1 LSDPVTR
8 EGIVSEIDPD
18 WLPGTY
24 VDPALS
30 PNGRQ
35 RAVTVMQDGVSD
47 IWIKRLPQG
56 RFSRFTLEGGH
67 RATWTADGQALAFW
81 SDRDGSL
88 RVYQRRADGSAPTEL
103 VPALELTPSS
113 GHQVVYSEDGEW
125 MIVEADYDIY
135 AVRLDSSEAPE
146 GEPRGIKTTE
156 DREFQPALS
165 PDGRWL
171 AYVSLAPGDRDF
183 TVTVCAFPS
192 CDATYSVSTVT
203 GTTPAWTHDGRQLLY
218 QGPGASLVPSIYSR
232 GRRSIGERSEPSLMW
247 GDFYRSWPHPFDLTR
262 DDQRFVMIRGVED
275 RSAVAE
281 LIVVRNFSEVL
292 EGLFR

>member
-1 LSDPVTR
+1 MTSTPCGSIHRKLPR
-8 EGIVSEIDPD
+8 ESRGVSRRPRTVSFN
-18 WLPGTY
+18 P
-24 VDPALS
+24 LS
-30 PNGRQ
+30 P
-35 RAVTVMQDGVSD
+35 
-47 IWIKRLPQG
+47 
-56 RFSRFTLEGGH
+56 
-67 RATWTADGQALAFW
+67 
-81 SDRDGSL
+81 
-88 RVYQRRADGSAPTEL
+88 
-103 VPALELTPSS
+103 
-113 GHQVVYSEDGEW
+113 
-125 MIVEADYDIY
+125 
-135 AVRLDSSEAPE
+135 
-146 GEPRGIKTTE
+146 
-156 DREFQPALS
+156 

-218 QGPGASLVPSIYSR
+218 QGPGASLVAVDILP
-232 GRRSIGERSEPSLMW
+232 GTTFDWGEERTLFDV